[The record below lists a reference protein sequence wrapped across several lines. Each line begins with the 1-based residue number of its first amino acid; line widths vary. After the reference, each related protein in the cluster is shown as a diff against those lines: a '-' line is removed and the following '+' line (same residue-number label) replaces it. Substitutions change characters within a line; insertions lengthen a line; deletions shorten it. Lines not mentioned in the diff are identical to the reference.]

1 MKPVNQEENELL
13 FRISWMYYFGSM
25 NQQQIAD
32 ELSLSRV
39 KVIRLLQRALDLG
52 IVLISM
58 DSKNC
63 SLLSCE
69 KELKEATGLKYCVVV
84 PSLPDL
90 ADALSRGAAHLCN
103 DIIAMKGQL
112 GIGLSRSMK
121 YMYKYLDKQKCK
133 VSSVISIAG
142 STSPNLA
149 LTHLNNGFQI
159 AQALGVDYYTIWAP
173 VIVDKEI
180 NCEMIK
186 KDRYISMVLEMAEN
200 VDIALVG
207 IGNADDSQLTD
218 SKYISED
225 DYKHIVSSNAVGEI
239 IAHYFTLDGK
249 ITRTQ
254 IDARLISV
262 DFPMK
267 CPVIAAA
274 GGPAKIRSIAG
285 AIRSGFIQG
294 LVTDEKTAEAV
305 IKILNIVDT
314 GIKKKTVQE
323 I

>member
-1 MKPVNQEENELL
+1 LKK
-13 FRISWMYYFGSM
+13 IS
-25 NQQQIAD
+25 
-32 ELSLSRV
+32 
-39 KVIRLLQRALDLG
+39 
-52 IVLISM
+52 
-58 DSKNC
+58 
-63 SLLSCE
+63 
-69 KELKEATGLKYCVVV
+69 GLTYCVVV
-84 PSLPDL
+84 PAVPNLI
-90 ADALSRGAAHLCN
+90 DALSRGTAHLCN
-103 DIIAMKGQL
+103 DIIGIKGSL
-112 GIGLSRSMK
+112 GFGFSRSLGRLDL
-121 YMYKYLDKQKCK
+121 YLKKEKCNIRSV
-133 VSSVISIAG
+133 VSLCG
-142 STSPNLA
+142 TTSPNLA
-149 LTHLNNGFQI
+149 LRSFNSGFHI
-159 AQALGVDYYTIWAP
+159 AQALDVDFYTILSP
-173 VIVDKEI
+173 MIVSPEL
-180 NCEMIK
+180 NSRVIK
-186 KDRYISMVLEMAEN
+186 KDRYISMVLEMAES

-249 ITRTQ
+249 ITHTQ
-254 IDARLISV
+254 IDDRLISV

-274 GGPAKIRSIAG
+274 GGPAKIRSIVG

-314 GIKKKTVQE
+314 EIIGKTVRE

>member
-186 KDRYISMVLEMAEN
+186 KDRYISMVLEMAQHSDY
-200 VDIALVG
+200 VLMG
-207 IGNADDSQLTD
+207 IGNTKDSQLID
-218 SKYISED
+218 MKYITEEDFKIISRSNVESE
-225 DYKHIVSSNAVGEI
+225 IMGR
-239 IAHYFTLDGK
+239 YFTIDGK
-249 ITRTQ
+249 MAPTGIEKR
-254 IDARLISV
+254 IISV
-262 DFPMK
+262 DFPME
-267 CPVIAAA
+267 CPVIGIA
-274 GGPAKIRSIAG
+274 GGKDKVKAIVG
-285 AIRSGFIQG
+285 ALYSGWFQG
-294 LVTDEKTAEAV
+294 LVTDEDTARE
-305 IKILNIVDT
+305 ILKLIHA
-314 GIKKKTVQE
+314 
-323 I
+323 

>member
-1 MKPVNQEENELL
+1 MKPVSEQEHELL

-39 KVIRLLQRALDLG
+39 KVVRLLQRALDLG

-63 SLLSCE
+63 SLLSRE
-69 KELKEATGLKYCVVV
+69 KELKEAAGLKYCVVV

-121 YMYKYLDKQKCK
+121 YLHKYLDRRKCK
-133 VSSVISIAG
+133 LSSVISIAG

-173 VIVDKEI
+173 LIVGREI
-180 NCEMIK
+180 SSEAIK
-186 KDRYISMVLEMAEN
+186 KDRYISMVLEMARHSDY
-200 VDIALVG
+200 VLMG
-207 IGNADDSQLTD
+207 IGGVKDSQLID
-218 SKYISED
+218 MKYTTEEDFKAISG
-225 DYKHIVSSNAVGEI
+225 SNAESEI
-239 IAHYFTLDGK
+239 LGRYFTIDGEMVFTG
-249 ITRTQ
+249 IEER
-254 IDARLISV
+254 IISV
-262 DFPMK
+262 DFPME
-267 CPVIAAA
+267 CPVIGIA
-274 GGPAKIRSIAG
+274 GGKNKEKAIVG
-285 AIRSGFIQG
+285 ALRSGWIQG
-294 LVTDEKTAEAV
+294 LVTDEHTANG
-305 IKILNIVDT
+305 IL
-314 GIKKKTVQE
+314 E
-323 I
+323 LMRA

>member
-1 MKPVNQEENELL
+1 MKSLSEGEHELL

-32 ELSLSRV
+32 ELSLSRI

-69 KELKEATGLKYCVVV
+69 KELKAATGLKYCVVV

-103 DIIAMKGQL
+103 DIISMKGRL
-112 GIGLSRSMK
+112 GIGLSRSIK
-121 YMYKYLDKQKCK
+121 YLYKYLDKQKCK

-159 AQALGVDYYTIWAP
+159 AQVLGVDYYTIWAP
-173 VIVDKEI
+173 VIVGKEI
-180 NCEMIK
+180 DSEVIK
-186 KDRYISMVLEMAEN
+186 KDRYISMVLEMAQHSDY
-200 VDIALVG
+200 VLMG
-207 IGNADDSQLTD
+207 IGSAKDSQIID
-218 SKYISED
+218 MKYITEEDVKIISASNVESEIMGRWFTID
-225 DYKHIVSSNAVGEI
+225 GEMAPTGI
-239 IAHYFTLDGK
+239 EKRI
-249 ITRTQ
+249 
-254 IDARLISV
+254 ISV
-262 DFPMK
+262 DFPME
-267 CPVIAAA
+267 CPVIGVA
-274 GGPAKIRSIAG
+274 GGKDKVKAIVG
-285 AIRSGFIQG
+285 ALRSGWLQG
-294 LVTDEKTAEAV
+294 LVTDEHTA
-305 IKILNIVDT
+305 KGILKLMQI
-314 GIKKKTVQE
+314 
-323 I
+323 